1 MENVM
6 DGTWTE
12 VPQKNPFRTADDG
25 NTAWRCYY
33 RRLRNSR
40 VLQVRLVP
48 SNGVLTNPNLTWNGE
63 KFSGNC
69 MGFLNSHEHYNEVL
83 KHFKTK
89 LADVDMSSVKATA
102 GTPRKY
108 RAAVNFDMWEPI
120 INLGQFEGATWVL
133 AKKKNESPRVI
144 WRNYLLYPDRAVDH
158 KATYYLAW
166 NDERF
171 SKNEHS
177 TALEEHRP
185 ELYNVIVEKL
195 KGMH

>member
-6 DGTWTE
+6 DGTWKE
-12 VPQKNPFRTADDG
+12 VEQKIVKETVDG
-25 NTAWRCYY
+25 VHWRCYY
-33 RRLRNSR
+33 RKLLNSR
-40 VLQVRLVP
+40 VLQIKLVP
-48 SNGVLTNPNLTWNGE
+48 SAEVLKNPNLTWNGE
-63 KFSGNC
+63 KLSGNC
-69 MGFLNSHEHYNEVL
+69 LGFMKTHNDYQEVIDR
-83 KHFKTK
+83 FEK
-89 LADVDMSSVKATA
+89 LLPKADEIREIKATA

-120 INLGQFEGATWVL
+120 VNLGQFEGATWVL
-133 AKKKNESPRVI
+133 AKKKNESPRAV